1 MRGIQYFELFAL
13 FKKKIVN
20 NQFFANFNEKNYS
33 N

>member
-1 MRGIQYFELFAL
+1 MRDIQYFELFAL